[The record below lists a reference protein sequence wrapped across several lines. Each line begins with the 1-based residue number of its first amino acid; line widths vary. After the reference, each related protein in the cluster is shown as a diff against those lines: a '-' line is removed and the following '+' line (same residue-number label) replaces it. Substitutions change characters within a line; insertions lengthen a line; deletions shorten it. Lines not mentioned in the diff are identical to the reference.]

1 MEGRLMLCEE
11 QIINFLNVESN
22 DVKELKAL
30 LIERSEELLM
40 LKQFI
45 KDKGLF
51 AEYQAKTTIAKAKAL
66 SEMNKG

>member
-1 MEGRLMLCEE
+1 MSFEE
-11 QIINFLNVESN
+11 KITAFMTVETD

-30 LIERSEELLM
+30 LLDRSEELLL

-51 AEYQAKTTIAKAKAL
+51 AEYQAKVTIAKAKAF

>member
-1 MEGRLMLCEE
+1 MSFEE
-11 QIINFLNVESN
+11 KVTAFLTVETE
-22 DVKELKAL
+22 DVKELKA
-30 LIERSEELLM
+30 IIFDRSEELLL

-51 AEYQAKTTIAKAKAL
+51 AEYQAKVTIAKAKAF